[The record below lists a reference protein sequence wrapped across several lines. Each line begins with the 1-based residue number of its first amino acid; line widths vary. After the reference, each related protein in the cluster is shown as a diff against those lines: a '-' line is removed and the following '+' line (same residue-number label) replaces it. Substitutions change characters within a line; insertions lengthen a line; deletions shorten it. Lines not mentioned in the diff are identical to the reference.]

1 MPCLSQVIWCKLHVL
16 VGPGSVGRAWTCP
29 ALESRSW
36 TSTCHLDTHWPFTGF
51 RWTLKL
57 GDSSLGRARDTQRYA
72 GMLIRLL
79 ASSSLLLHWHIIIY
93 IGWRTAPILRQTRL
107 DGREPRRNCSVG
119 DQRSQLTALN
129 GRNGLTMS
137 SSISTSPDTIN
148 PPQSHVA
155 PLLRLTRLWPKPTL
169 AGPAPQ
175 RATQCRVRVSGPP
188 MSSRSDRPTEC
199 FKARF

>member
-1 MPCLSQVIWCKLHVL
+1 MSSVRSVLWFVAVALARSSMSLGYIELHVYP
-16 VGPGSVGRAWTCP
+16 VSGRYTRV
-29 ALESRSW
+29 LRSG
-36 TSTCHLDTHWPFTGF
+36 L
-51 RWTLKL
+51 
-57 GDSSLGRARDTQRYA
+57 
-72 GMLIRLL
+72 
-79 ASSSLLLHWHIIIY
+79 

-129 GRNGLTMS
+129 GRNGLTMLPHPS
-137 SSISTSPDTIN
+137 QHPLTPSTPHNLTF
-148 PPQSHVA
+148 A

>member
-1 MPCLSQVIWCKLHVL
+1 MYP
-16 VGPGSVGRAWTCP
+16 
-29 ALESRSW
+29 
-36 TSTCHLDTHWPFTGF
+36 
-51 RWTLKL
+51 
-57 GDSSLGRARDTQRYA
+57 
-72 GMLIRLL
+72 LIDLRRT
-79 ASSSLLLHWHIIIY
+79 SSSSNWQTKTSLPGLQRSQDPPQKFRNSNFVQNHWV
-93 IGWRTAPILRQTRL
+93 TAPILRQTRL

-129 GRNGLTMS
+129 GRDGLTMLPHPS
-137 SSISTSPDTIN
+137 QHPLTPSTRHNLTF
-148 PPQSHVA
+148 A